1 MTTEPSSV
9 TQTDVRALADELHGR
24 LLEHDPLAASMYG
37 IEAYDGLLPDV
48 SEPAGRQL
56 VAEVSGILERADAL
70 TATSA
75 DDAVTLAALLNA
87 ANSAISYEQVA
98 ALEFTTSSFEHG
110 PGLLMLVASDTA
122 PQTAEA
128 AAAHLGRA
136 RGYAAYVDAC
146 AERLR
151 AGAAAG
157 RTPVAALLD
166 RTAAQL
172 AGWLAGD
179 SPDALSAVPAPA
191 DAPEFAAE
199 LADVVATQARPAIE
213 RYHAL
218 LTGTLLPLARDDD
231 HVGLVHLPGGAED
244 YDRMVAVHT
253 TLPTTAAEVHAAGER
268 LLAEIGARMT
278 ELGAGLGQ
286 SDLPSL
292 LGHMVEVSAASD
304 PVAAMATAREVV
316 RRAEAVAPDW
326 FSAPLPGPCRV
337 EAMDAGLAKA
347 GMAPHYIPPLPDGS
361 RAGKYAFNAEIAGA
375 GGGWDLESVAFH
387 EAVPGHHLQIARDL
401 LRTDLP
407 AIQRQWSVT
416 AFVEGWGLYAEV
428 LAEEMG
434 LYSSAET
441 RLGSLAM
448 QALRAARLVVD
459 TGMHGLGWSRG
470 RALRRM
476 VDTVPLPAGMLAAE
490 IDRYVA
496 MPGQALA
503 YMTGQRELLRL
514 RAAAAETLGARF
526 DVRGFHDAVL
536 GHGQVPLPAVA
547 AAVDA
552 WVATVGSAA

>member
-1 MTTEPSSV
+1 VTADPSALAQS
-9 TQTDVRALADELHGR
+9 DVRMLADELHGR

-37 IEAYDGLLPDV
+37 IEDYDGLLPDV

-56 VAEVSGILERADAL
+56 VAEVTGILGRADGL
-70 TATSA
+70 SVGTA
-75 DDAVTLAALLNA
+75 DDAVTLAALRYA
-87 ANSAISYEQVA
+87 ATGAISYEQVA

-122 PQTAEA
+122 PQTSAA
-128 AAAHLGRA
+128 AAAHLERA
-136 RGYAAYVDAC
+136 RGYASYLDTCV
-146 AERLR
+146 ERLR
-151 AGAAAG
+151 EGAAKG
-157 RTPVAALLD
+157 RTPVAALVE
-166 RTAAQL
+166 RVATQL
-172 AGWLAGD
+172 AGWLSGE
-179 SPDALSAVPAPA
+179 SPDALAAVPGPA
-191 DAPEFAAE
+191 DEPGFAAE
-199 LADVVATQARPAIE
+199 LADIVTSSTRPAIE

-218 LTGTLLPLARDDD
+218 LTDTLLPVARDDD
-231 HVGLVHLPGGAED
+231 HVGLIHLPGGAED

-253 TLPTTAAEVHAAGER
+253 TLPTTAREVHATGEQI
-268 LLAEIGARMT
+268 LAEIGARMT

-286 SDLPSL
+286 PDLTSL
-292 LGHMVEVSAASD
+292 LAHMVRVSAAAD
-304 PVAAMATAREVV
+304 PVAAIATAREVV

-337 EAMDAGLAKA
+337 EAMDAGLARA

-407 AIQRQWSVT
+407 ALQRQWGVT
-416 AFVEGWGLYAEV
+416 AFAEGWGLYAEV

-434 LYSSAET
+434 LYSSAEM

-448 QALRAARLVVD
+448 QAFRAARLVVD
-459 TGMHGLGWSRG
+459 TGMHGLGWSRE
-470 RALRRM
+470 RALQRM

-514 RAAAAETLGARF
+514 RAAAAVTLGDRF

-552 WVATVGSAA
+552 WVAGAA